1 MTDQELLRLL
11 LEKEEEGARALCAQ
25 YGALAAAVARRILRE
40 RHEDVE
46 EVAADAMILVWKKRN
61 DLKADTLRGFLIA
74 AAQHLAVDRWRQLRR
89 RNEVP
94 LLEGDQDETVDMEAG
109 LLNEELQKQI
119 LAVSPP
125 DGEIFLRHHLLR
137 ESAQEIA
144 RRFDMT
150 ESAVRSRLHRT
161 RMLLKRE
168 VQKDG

>member
-1 MTDQELLRLL
+1 M
-11 LEKEEEGARALCAQ
+11 
-25 YGALAAAVARRILRE
+25 
-40 RHEDVE
+40 
-46 EVAADAMILVWKKRN
+46 
-61 DLKADTLRGFLIA
+61 IA